1 MIFIT
6 TKTTRIREVNFFG
19 KEELQMA
26 ILFASNVVLGS
37 ATKIKLK
44 VKCKTDWTT
53 QKE

>member
-1 MIFIT
+1 
-6 TKTTRIREVNFFG
+6 
-19 KEELQMA
+19 MA

-37 ATKIKLK
+37 ATKSKLK